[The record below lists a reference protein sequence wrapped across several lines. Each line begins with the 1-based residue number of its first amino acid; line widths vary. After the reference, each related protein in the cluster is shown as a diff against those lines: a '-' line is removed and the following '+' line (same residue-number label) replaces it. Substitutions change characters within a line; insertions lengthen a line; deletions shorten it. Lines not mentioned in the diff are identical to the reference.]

1 MNKYTKILVIFQYI
15 NLSSKESFIIN
26 DLKMKLP
33 KVLLYFDEIYSNIT
47 VRKLLM
53 NRKQVFLHEI

>member
-1 MNKYTKILVIFQYI
+1 MKILDIFQYI

-26 DLKMKLP
+26 ELKLKLQ
-33 KVLLYFDEIYSNIT
+33 KVLLYFDEIYSNIKI
-47 VRKLLM
+47 RKLLM